1 MSLTIGKT
9 PLSSSVQIFNDR
21 GNKLISDITTIFD
34 NNFKPSNYE
43 EISPNDSF
51 FDKIQKSWNN
61 STAYM
66 PESGKK
72 GWDLFNAKVHNFI
85 AALTYSENPFGMRE
99 FISMNNRDHA
109 RLC

>member
-1 MSLTIGKT
+1 MK
-9 PLSSSVQIFNDR
+9 
-21 GNKLISDITTIFD
+21 KLVLMTV
-34 NNFKPSNYE
+34 
-43 EISPNDSF
+43 F

-85 AALTYSENPFGMRE
+85 AGINLF
-99 FISMNNRDHA
+99 
-109 RLC
+109 